1 MSEEVTLVPAT
12 RGDEALLEN
21 LLTLYIHDMS
31 EIVPLVPDDDGR
43 FRYRRLPPYFSEPA
57 THFPFLIRS
66 GGRNAGFALVTRGSP
81 VSDDPAVLDVAEFFV
96 LRGDRRSGVGRHA
109 APLLWRRIPGE
120 WTVRVFEANRAGLPF
135 WEATIRE
142 FTAGAYTA
150 ETQPNPPH
158 PRRVFRFKS
167 GGTT

>member
-12 RGDEALLEN
+12 RADEVLLEN

-43 FRYRRLPPYFSEPA
+43 FRYRRLPPYFSEP
-57 THFPFLIRS
+57 THFPFLIRR
-66 GGRNAGFALVTRGSP
+66 GDRTAGFAFATRGSP

-96 LRGDRRSGVGRHA
+96 LRGYRRFAVGRSA
-109 APLLWRRIPGE
+109 ARLLWRRLPGE
-120 WTVRVFEANRAGLPF
+120 WTVHVFEGNRAGLPF
-135 WEATIRE
+135 WEATVRE
-142 FTAGAYTA
+142 FTGGAFTA
-150 ETQPNPPH
+150 ERHPDTPL

-167 GGTT
+167 GDTT